1 MKDFRTTQ
9 KIERLSSLDASSI
22 AKFEREGV
30 RQGQRELPHANE
42 TDLSKF
48 EREVLSEHRGLLNEL
63 EKEISDFQKN
73 AQQTTSKLRRELD
86 SIIPEKERDI
96 LSRTEANVERVEAEL
111 GPNSAAFEDNSTKL
125 AETISDVKITKRS
138 LNNRELQVSLV
149 SSYIP
154 FMAALAFAE
163 VWVNSMAFELFFEST
178 PIVSYFLAMAVGAML
193 VFFAHITGTSVKRA
207 LPEEAKPNRLR
218 VTISM
223 LMLNSLVVI
232 FIFYLAKMRQAFVLL
247 GQSQELE
254 LVGGLDG
261 DDLGELSDVVG
272 DLANSSVDSLL
283 AANIGEE
290 GFFLLLVNIV
300 VYVCGL
306 VAAMLRHDTHPDYE
320 KLVTRQKKL
329 AMKEI
334 TFKKKFELRTA
345 SITKN
350 KNDTLNDLANKRA
363 SAESEL
369 ILIDEAI
376 AECDEIL
383 LSSRKDVSRSL
394 KMKVKAFREGNKGAR
409 KTKAPSYFKT
419 AVVLE

>member
-1 MKDFRTTQ
+1 MRDFRTTQ

-22 AKFEREGV
+22 LKFEREGA
-30 RQGQRELPHANE
+30 RQGQRELPHSDAS
-42 TDLSKF
+42 DLSKF
-48 EREVLSEHRGLLNEL
+48 ERDTVSEHQGLLNEL
-63 EKEISDFQKN
+63 EKEISDFRKTS
-73 AQQTTSKLRRELD
+73 QQTASNLRRELD
-86 SIIPEKERDI
+86 SIFPEKERDI
-96 LSRTEANVERVEAEL
+96 LSRTESNMERVEAEL
-111 GPNSAAFEDNSTKL
+111 GPNSAAFEDNSARL

-178 PIVSYFLAMAVGAML
+178 PIVSYFFSFSLGAML
-193 VFFAHITGTSVKRA
+193 VFFAHITGTSIKRA

-218 VTISM
+218 VVVSM
-223 LMLNSLVVI
+223 LLLNSLVMI
-232 FIFYLAKMRQAFVLL
+232 FVFYLAKMRQAFVLL

-320 KLVTRQKKL
+320 KLVNRQKKL
-329 AMKEI
+329 AIKEI
-334 TFKKKFELRTA
+334 SFKKRFEVRTA
-345 SITKN
+345 GIAKN
-350 KNDTLNDLANKRA
+350 KNDTLNDIANKRA

-369 ILIDEAI
+369 ISIEEAI
-376 AECDEIL
+376 GESDEVL
-383 LSSRKDVSRSL
+383 LSSRKDVLKSL
-394 KMKVKAFREGNKGAR
+394 KMKVKAFRESNKGAR
-409 KTKAPSYFKT
+409 KTKAPSYFKSV
-419 AVVLE
+419 VVLE